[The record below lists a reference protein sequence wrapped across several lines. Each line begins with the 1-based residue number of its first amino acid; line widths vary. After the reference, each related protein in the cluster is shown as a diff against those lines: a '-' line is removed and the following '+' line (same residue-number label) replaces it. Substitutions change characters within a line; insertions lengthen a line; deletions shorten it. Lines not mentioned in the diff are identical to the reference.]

1 MRTFE
6 LQIITLTDE
15 TRLKL
20 DNFAK
25 RFNLALHHL
34 YKEDCKVNN
43 KLTKNQFKS
52 EYQHDFNLNAR
63 HFNSVFDTMRGNT
76 SSALEC
82 AKLHLENIRLKLYDI
97 KKEIKRLETKQK
109 KYLESSTSVKALKPA
124 KKVAVFTTKDK
135 SKLYRLKQK
144 VPKLENTLIALMKQ
158 ISENK
163 PQLCFG
169 SKKLFNE
176 QFNNP
181 EHDHA
186 EWKQRWINARNS
198 NFMLVGSKDES
209 YGNVNAQLT
218 YVEYNTDITPAVDD
232 KKYNIEDLKLY
243 QLRVNLKDSIEIIN
257 VCIPYGHYLKQAI
270 INNAYAKNK
279 DKQEIYNLL
288 DIDIINIKINE
299 FLEKY
304 NL

>member
-97 KKEIKRLETKQK
+97 KKDPFEMNNLADVK
-109 KYLESSTSVKALKPA
+109 KYSKKKAEL
-124 KKVAVFTTKDK
+124 TME
-135 SKLYRLKQK
+135 LQK
-144 VPKLENTLIALMKQ
+144 WMKQ
-158 ISENK
+158 QKAGRQKS
-163 PQLCFG
+163 Q
-169 SKKLFNE
+169 
-176 QFNNP
+176 
-181 EHDHA
+181 
-186 EWKQRWINARNS
+186 
-198 NFMLVGSKDES
+198 
-209 YGNVNAQLT
+209 
-218 YVEYNTDITPAVDD
+218 
-232 KKYNIEDLKLY
+232 
-243 QLRVNLKDSIEIIN
+243 
-257 VCIPYGHYLKQAI
+257 
-270 INNAYAKNK
+270 
-279 DKQEIYNLL
+279 
-288 DIDIINIKINE
+288 
-299 FLEKY
+299 
-304 NL
+304 